1 MLCRRRPRR
10 ERGASERNHRPA
22 PCSVTRDG
30 FTFEKQVQGVMDA
43 VGSILHSFEKT
54 DQDAL
59 NNLDTGGGP

>member
-1 MLCRRRPRR
+1 
-10 ERGASERNHRPA
+10 
-22 PCSVTRDG
+22 
-30 FTFEKQVQGVMDA
+30 MDV